1 MCSGQQ
7 EDYSQRCHSCHIASA
22 SHRVR
27 GTRHRY
33 SARAAIYRLSV
44 YIRAYYARFMVT
56 YLFV

>member
-1 MCSGQQ
+1 MRPGQQ

-33 SARAAIYRLSV
+33 SARAAIHRLSV
-44 YIRAYYARFMVT
+44 YICAYYARLVVA